1 MTTHHCQRC
10 GKDWRC
16 DQTACHLS
24 HRSGCDDCS
33 AKDGWKPEEIPPHS
47 QHPLNLQAEEI
58 PLGTR

>member
-10 GKDWRC
+10 GKDWGC

-24 HRSGCDDCS
+24 HRSSCDECS

-47 QHPLNLQAEEI
+47 QHPLNREV
-58 PLGTR
+58 